1 MRKIGKTKLL
11 IFFILLL
18 GLSVFHAVAKDED
31 KTPEDF
37 DFKIPKM
44 ELVIK
49 KDKNITIFVGKLTDD
64 DFPKGISIFDAYVM
78 PEECAKNKEDIKE
91 NILDQKKCDGIISF
105 SINSGGGYDISII
118 KKARIII
125 ASCTDEN
132 NDCEVYPEKLKIG
145 FVSNRTFARNDP
157 PKNYK
162 IADLNKL
169 IKAEVVHATVT
180 PPESTAPENKIQIS
194 TAPEN
199 EIQIQ
204 P

>member
-11 IFFILLL
+11 IFFIFFL
-18 GLSVFHAVAKDED
+18 GFSVFHVIAKDED

-49 KDKNITIFVGKLTDD
+49 KDKNITIFVGKLTND
-64 DFPKGISIFDAYVM
+64 DFSKGISIFDAYVI
-78 PEECAKNKEDIKE
+78 PEECAKNKEEIRK
-91 NILDQKKCDGIISF
+91 NILDQNKCDGIISF
-105 SINSGGGYDISII
+105 SINGEGNYDISII

-132 NDCEVYPEKLKIG
+132 NDCEIYPEKLKVG

-162 IADLNKL
+162 ISDLNKL
-169 IKAEVVHATVT
+169 IKVEEVHATVT
-180 PPESTAPENKIQIS
+180 PPESTAPEDEIKIQ
-194 TAPEN
+194 P
-199 EIQIQ
+199 
-204 P
+204 